1 MSQIII
7 RKAVFIMDSMSIW
20 SRFTET
26 GSVEDYLM
34 YKKSLTNKKKP
45 LYDGELYYEDE
56 YGRNNTQGTEYW

>member
-1 MSQIII
+1 
-7 RKAVFIMDSMSIW
+7 MDSMSIW

-26 GSVEDYLM
+26 GSVEDYLK
-34 YKKSLTNKKKP
+34 YKKSLINKKKP